1 MTDPGQHQGATL
13 NDLLSLRARRMPRS
27 RLLID
32 VTGGIA
38 IAATALWARPWG
50 ALMFLSGGVCLAS
63 YGAWAF
69 AERQLFDSPW
79 RLSARAER
87 SWRILKAAAALL
99 GMLAFLTLIFAL
111 LGLGLGRW
119 NS

>member
-13 NDLLSLRARRMPRS
+13 HELLSLRARRTPRS

-32 VTGGIA
+32 IVGGIA
-38 IAATALWARPWG
+38 IAAAALWARPG
-50 ALMFLSGGVCLAS
+50 SALMLLSGGVCLAS

-69 AERQLFDSPW
+69 AERRIFDSPW

-87 SWRILKAAAALL
+87 VWRTLKAAATLL
-99 GMLAFLTLIFAL
+99 GLLAFLALLFAL
-111 LGLGLGRW
+111 LSLGLGQW
-119 NS
+119 SS